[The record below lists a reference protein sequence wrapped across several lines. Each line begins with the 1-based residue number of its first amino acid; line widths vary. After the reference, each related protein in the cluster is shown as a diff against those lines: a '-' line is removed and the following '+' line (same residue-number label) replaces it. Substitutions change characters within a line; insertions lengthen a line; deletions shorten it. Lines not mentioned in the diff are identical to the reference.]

1 MSTRSL
7 VAVAWVVFALLV
19 ATLALVT
26 ATVAIVATRPAP
38 SARLRT
44 GSMPQLAGGL
54 GGATNPSYIAGPLAE
69 FPAQGVVSAALTRQ
83 QLRGHTGSDAVHS
96 ERLPGSAGGSAGARV
111 VDSAGAAALI
121 RGPDK
126 SVLYVMQ
133 SRCPA
138 CVRTKAALQRM
149 PPALLSR
156 VAILDVSQWEPVAH
170 LLKTNA
176 VPQAFVVGK
185 GTVERGAAGAPSSDA
200 QLQSFLRTA
209 TAA

>member
-1 MSTRSL
+1 
-7 VAVAWVVFALLV
+7 
-19 ATLALVT
+19 
-26 ATVAIVATRPAP
+26 
-38 SARLRT
+38 
-44 GSMPQLAGGL
+44 MPQLAGGL

-96 ERLPGSAGGSAGARV
+96 ERLPGSAGGSVGAGADAAAGARV